1 MCIYAC
7 VQGLLYSLVH
17 MRTRQ
22 DFVSF
27 KDEAASITQELQPS
41 STISSSSSAT
51 AEATGSGHTSS
62 SSEVM
67 FATMTRDI
75 LEDLQF
81 YNNST
86 SATNMTLSV
95 VMSASSSSEEKALPE
110 IVFEAGGVFLEGS
123 NTAYIHR
130 HQMLTLYQ
138 EYFGHNSD
146 SASSIPIGSAFA
158 SSISLLGLT
167 LLGEGEVDRS
177 DILTSGHGEA
187 SAAALKAHLLSL
199 LTDLDTYE
207 SLHTQ
212 QVTTCRAK
220 DTERGCAIIPDYKL
234 TNPVAKGGVEE
245 VDIVV
250 KAANYRLR
258 EIRCLIEEVKKKY
271 TLI

>member
-1 MCIYAC
+1 
-7 VQGLLYSLVH
+7 
-17 MRTRQ
+17 MRTKQ

-27 KDEAASITQELQPS
+27 EDEATSITHELQPS
-41 STISSSSSAT
+41 FTTSSSSSAT
-51 AEATGSGHTSS
+51 AKAIGSGHSSS
-62 SSEVM
+62 SSEVA
-67 FATMTRDI
+67 FAAMTRDI
-75 LEDLQF
+75 LEDLQ
-81 YNNST
+81 YYDIS
-86 SATNMTLSV
+86 SSMIQPVS
-95 VMSASSSSEEKALPE
+95 MSASSASEENTLPE
-110 IVFEAGGVFLEGS
+110 IVFEAAGVFLEGS
-123 NTAYIHR
+123 NTAYIHG
-130 HQMLTLYQ
+130 HQMHTLYQ

-146 SASSIPIGSAFA
+146 PSSTTLSTTTSAFA
-158 SSISLLGLT
+158 AYITTLGLT
-167 LLGEGEVDRS
+167 LLGEVEGGHS
-177 DILTSGHGEA
+177 DVSTSGQGVA
-187 SAAALKAHLLSL
+187 SASVFKAQLLSL